1 MSRDWDV
8 TRKSI
13 GSLSIWLGTAAL
25 FAPRALPRLLGVD
38 ESATRN
44 DTALPLLVRL
54 IAARNI
60 AMGAA
65 LLVTPG
71 FPEYTSGHS
80 CATSA
85 VMYAMRRFFGRDD
98 LTFSASSADSGTTR
112 TFHSFSQATAE
123 VVEARIWGGVHFRS
137 ADVYGVEIGTGV
149 ARYVLA
155 REFHPRH

>member
-38 ESATRN
+38 ADATRT

-65 LLVTPG
+65 LLVTPV
-71 FPEYTSGHS
+71 PPARRTTEVTLLLTVLD
-80 CATSA
+80 AAA
-85 VMYAMRRFFGRDD
+85 VLVGRRGGD
-98 LTFSASSADSGTTR
+98 
-112 TFHSFSQATAE
+112 
-123 VVEARIWGGVHFRS
+123 VARRS
-137 ADVYGVEIGTGV
+137 AGLSLVVV
-149 ARYVLA
+149 ALSAAGAVRWH
-155 REFHPRH
+155 RR